1 VDPADRLKQHMD
13 TRPPSGMSVAP
24 PQTRGDADLVPE
36 VTVAIPVFNA
46 GRTIGAALQSVFSQT
61 YRNYE
66 VIVVDDGSTDDTAAQ
81 LAEWADRIT
90 YVHQPNRGPAG
101 ARNEA
106 LRRARGRFIA
116 FLDADDVWLPRKL
129 ERQVAYFAAFPATG
143 LLHTA
148 AIVSQAPTRTALET
162 LDHVSPD
169 VIGDPPARAYCD
181 LFHGRVDINTLTV
194 MVRRDVLAECGG
206 FDERR
211 ELHVEDWDLWLRI
224 AARHPVGYLRTP
236 LAVHRP
242 GGSMSSA
249 VEKTYQG
256 QQMVI
261 SQSAALCQI
270 ACDRHG
276 AAPAECFR
284 QREYKLHNELGY
296 ERFWSGR
303 MAAARTAFGRAV
315 ELHPEAVRPR
325 LYYAATFIGRRL
337 LDPLRRVRRAYR
349 VGSRPKG
356 TISDGPNLVHD
367 TAFRRTRSA
376 AVRALHRLDD
386 AAGAFSGG
394 KRRILFQAASPLSLV
409 VSRSVLEIM
418 QRDSRLELW
427 FTASDGAWDPA
438 SIFGPAGL
446 SDRRVSAS
454 AARWMKFDAY
464 INTDFWNMTWLPRR
478 TKRIHLFHGVA
489 CKYDLDAPIRIAAVV
504 NTFDRLMFPNR
515 DRLTRYAEAGLVDPD
530 SPVAALVGYPK
541 VDCLVDGTL
550 DRREIQDQLGLDPT
564 LPTVLYAPTWSPYSS
579 LSTSG
584 ESIIR
589 SLAHLGINVIV
600 KLHDRSYDS
609 SARASGGVDWRRQI
623 ERVCRENGVH
633 LAQGFD
639 VSPYLFVS
647 DALVTDHSSVGFE
660 FMLLDRPIVVVD
672 CPELIEKAQV
682 NPDKVALLRSAA
694 EVVPAGDVAAAVQR
708 GLADPS
714 QRSARRRQI
723 AGQLFYRPGGASER
737 AVRCVYALL
746 DLRAP
751 EPVPAEVKS
760 RAAAPLLLASYQ
772 TRTTNNV

>member
-1 VDPADRLKQHMD
+1 
-13 TRPPSGMSVAP
+13 
-24 PQTRGDADLVPE
+24 
-36 VTVAIPVFNA
+36 
-46 GRTIGAALQSVFSQT
+46 
-61 YRNYE
+61 
-66 VIVVDDGSTDDTAAQ
+66 
-81 LAEWADRIT
+81 
-90 YVHQPNRGPAG
+90 
-101 ARNEA
+101 
-106 LRRARGRFIA
+106 
-116 FLDADDVWLPRKL
+116 
-129 ERQVAYFAAFPATG
+129 

-148 AIVSQAPTRTALET
+148 AIVSRAPTCTALET
-162 LDHVSPD
+162 LDQLPPD
-169 VIGDPPARAYCD
+169 VVGDPPGPVYCD

-194 MVRRDVLAECGG
+194 MAPREVLIECGG

-224 AARHPVGYLRTP
+224 AARYPVGYLRTP

-261 SQSAALCQI
+261 GQSAALCQA
-270 ACDRHG
+270 ACERHG
-276 AAPAECFR
+276 AAPEECFR

-296 ERFWSGR
+296 ERFWAGR
-303 MAAARTAFGRAV
+303 MSAARMAFGRAV
-315 ELHPEAVRPR
+315 QLHPEAVRPR
-325 LYYAATFIGRRL
+325 LYYAATFVGRRW
-337 LDPLRRVRRAYR
+337 LDPLRRARRAYR
-349 VGSRPKG
+349 GGSRPKG
-356 TISDGPNLVHD
+356 IVNDGPSLIHD

-386 AAGAFSGG
+386 AAAAFSAG

-418 QRDSRLELW
+418 QRDDRLELW
-427 FTASDGAWDPA
+427 FTASDGGWDPA

-446 SDRRVSAS
+446 SDRRVSPS
-454 AARWMKFDAY
+454 TARWMKFDAY

-478 TKRIHLFHGVA
+478 AKRIHLFHGVA
-489 CKYDLDAPIRIAAVV
+489 GKYDLDAPTGIAPVV
-504 NTFDRLMFPNR
+504 ATFDRLMFPNR
-515 DRLTRYAEAGLVDPD
+515 DRLTRYADAGLVDPD

-541 VDCLVDGTL
+541 VDCLVDGSL
-550 DRREIQDQLGLDPT
+550 DRQTIQHQLALDPS

-579 LSTSG
+579 LSASG

-589 SLAHLGINVIV
+589 SLARLGINVIV

-609 SARASGGVDWRRQI
+609 SDRASGGIDWRRQI

-633 LAQGFD
+633 LAQGYD
-639 VSPYLFVS
+639 VSPYLYVA

-672 CPELIEKAQV
+672 CPQLIEKAHV
-682 NPDKVALLRSAA
+682 NPDKVVLLRSAA
-694 EVVPAGDVAAAVQR
+694 EVVPADDVAAAVRR
-708 GLADPS
+708 GLSDPS

-723 AGQLFYRPGGASER
+723 AAQLFYRPGGASER

-751 EPVPAEVKS
+751 ETVPAEVRS
-760 RAAAPLLLASYQ
+760 TSAPLLLARYQ
-772 TRTTNNV
+772 TRTTNHV

>member
-1 VDPADRLKQHMD
+1 
-13 TRPPSGMSVAP
+13 
-24 PQTRGDADLVPE
+24 
-36 VTVAIPVFNA
+36 
-46 GRTIGAALQSVFSQT
+46 
-61 YRNYE
+61 
-66 VIVVDDGSTDDTAAQ
+66 
-81 LAEWADRIT
+81 
-90 YVHQPNRGPAG
+90 
-101 ARNEA
+101 
-106 LRRARGRFIA
+106 
-116 FLDADDVWLPRKL
+116 
-129 ERQVAYFAAFPATG
+129 
-143 LLHTA
+143 
-148 AIVSQAPTRTALET
+148 
-162 LDHVSPD
+162 
-169 VIGDPPARAYCD
+169 
-181 LFHGRVDINTLTV
+181 
-194 MVRRDVLAECGG
+194 
-206 FDERR
+206 
-211 ELHVEDWDLWLRI
+211 
-224 AARHPVGYLRTP
+224 
-236 LAVHRP
+236 
-242 GGSMSSA
+242 MSSA

-256 QQMVI
+256 QQLVI
-261 SQSAALCQI
+261 SQSAALCQM
-270 ACDRHG
+270 ACERHG

-296 ERFWSGR
+296 ERFWAGR
-303 MAAARTAFGRAV
+303 MPAARTAFGRAV

-337 LDPLRRVRRAYR
+337 LDPLRRVRSAYR
-349 VGSRPKG
+349 LASRPKG
-356 TISDGPNLVHD
+356 TINDGPNLIHD

-376 AVRALHRLDD
+376 AVRALHRLDE

-394 KRRILFQAASPLSLV
+394 KRRILFQAASLSLV

-418 QRDSRLELW
+418 RRDGRLELW
-427 FTASDGAWDPA
+427 FTTSDGAWDPA

-454 AARWMKFDAY
+454 MARWMKFDAY

-478 TKRIHLFHGVA
+478 ANASICSTGSRA
-489 CKYDLDAPIRIAAVV
+489 
-504 NTFDRLMFPNR
+504 NTSSMRRPGSRPWCPPRPSHVPNR
-515 DRLTRYAEAGLVDPD
+515 DRLTRYAEAGLVDAD

-550 DRREIQDQLGLDPT
+550 DRREIQHQLGLDPSR
-564 LPTVLYAPTWSPYSS
+564 PTVLYAPTWSPYSS

-589 SLAHLGINVIV
+589 SLARLGVNVIV

-609 SARASGGVDWRRQI
+609 SARASGGVDWRLQI
-623 ERVCRENGVH
+623 ERVCRENGFH
-633 LAQGFD
+633 FAQGFD

-672 CPELIEKAQV
+672 CPELIEKAHV
-682 NPDKVALLRSAA
+682 NPDKVARLRSAA
-694 EVVPAGDVAAAVQR
+694 EVVAAGDVAAAVRR

-751 EPVPAEVKS
+751 EPAPAEVRS
-760 RAAAPLLLASYQ
+760 TSAAPLLLASYQ
-772 TRTTNNV
+772 TRTTNHV